1 MIKKS
6 CYRCVGFCSE
16 LWVLHAEG
24 QVYLHM
30 YLCLCWWTESRSPGL
45 MALEEE
51 AAAAD
56 WEPTSAP
63 EGRPLS
69 RRCPCWDST
78 RCAQVNDLHR
88 QTAGGQH
95 HGQVTKGGTTI
106 WQQLSKALTI
116 HWPTTRKY
124 WSNSPTLT
132 DSSSDSLMERQQHRQ
147 TSGSPESIMS
157 NTDMRWREFHKTRKY
172 SLGLQRSLHTRR
184 QTVGCTS
191 LKNIQYFI

>member
-1 MIKKS
+1 M
-6 CYRCVGFCSE
+6 FCIFVCRPCDLPRMMSSTCRGTG
-16 LWVLHAEG
+16 VVSLHE
-24 QVYLHM
+24 

-45 MALEEE
+45 TALEEE
-51 AAAAD
+51 AAPAD

-69 RRCPCWDST
+69 RSCPCWDST

-88 QTAGGQH
+88 QTG
-95 HGQVTKGGTTI
+95 HGQVTKSGTTI
-106 WQQLSKALTI
+106 RQQFGKALTS

-157 NTDMRWREFHKTRKY
+157 NTDRDGENFTKRANILW
-172 SLGLQRSLHTRR
+172 
-184 QTVGCTS
+184 GCNVHCTPGDK
-191 LKNIQYFI
+191 LLAALL